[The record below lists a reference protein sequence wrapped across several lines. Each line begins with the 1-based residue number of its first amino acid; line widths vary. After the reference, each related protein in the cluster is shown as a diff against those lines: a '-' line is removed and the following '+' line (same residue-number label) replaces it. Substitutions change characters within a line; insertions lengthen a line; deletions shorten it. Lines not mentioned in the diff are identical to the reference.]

1 MGFWVFMLFC
11 CLLLPATLLG
21 CGTLLSRGLPFD
33 SAMGFKTP
41 MSTKNE
47 QTWAFANFHCGR
59 LLKKCGWVSLPVTV
73 LVFLVLLFFVRD
85 KDIVGTI
92 GGVLCIVTGGPLLAV
107 IPITERALH
116 KNFHKDGTPRLP
128 EE

>member
-1 MGFWVFMLFC
+1 MGFWVFMFFC

-21 CGTLLSRGLPFD
+21 CGALLSSGLPFD
-33 SAMGFKTP
+33 SAMGYKTP

-47 QTWAFANFHCGR
+47 QTWAFANFYCGQ
-59 LLKKCGWVSLPVTV
+59 LMKKCGWVSLPITV
-73 LVFLVLLFFVRD
+73 LVFLILLFFVRD

-92 GGVLCIVTGGPLLAV
+92 GGVLCIITGGPLLAV

-116 KNFHKDGTPRLP
+116 KNFYKDGTPRGP